1 MNGNAGINDFHTK
14 GKALDIS
21 LKGSASDLL
30 GPDPLFDID
39 GGLSISLDTLGQFI
53 RKNTGIAVSGRL
65 SANAKGKIRM
75 SQISPYSFAEA
86 DLAGFIRS
94 DRLDVHSEKDS
105 IDLSIDSLDI
115 LLATMWNRFDRRV
128 EKGTSMIAQSASLDS
143 TSIKYKDAFSVSG
156 SDLSLRAQNDAAI
169 LDAEDSSSY
178 YPFSGRLEIGRLSM
192 TDSDTSRIVLRNS
205 TNTFRISPSR
215 ADKEIPVLSL
225 KSDSKAI
232 RLKAAFDRAS
242 VRDLGINIVA
252 TKSDARRK
260 RMARA
265 FVDSLARRFPDV
277 PRDSL
282 FSHLRKMRGTVTL
295 PDWLSEED
303 FRKLMD
309 QKLSMQKAEYL
320 GSRRAYAELFQNVG
334 EDMLHR
340 SGVERRLW
348 LSLFRDFDKLY
359 RFGSVK
365 QKRFIRMYFGH
376 YEVKLV
382 KECLQAVLGGHAAGY
397 EFALYEDLIRK
408 YAKIDIMKLSRSRD
422 IGDFIENLKGTSYYS
437 ILKRLYDSGQA
448 KAVDYETAIDM
459 RYFVN
464 MWRQKD
470 KVLSR
475 EECGIVE
482 RTFGSRIDMLNVDWI
497 YRAKKYF
504 DMAPK
509 EIYRLLETAPSDQ
522 ENIS

>member
-1 MNGNAGINDFHTK
+1 MNSV
-14 GKALDIS
+14 IS
-21 LKGSASDLL
+21 YS
-30 GPDPLFDID
+30 
-39 GGLSISLDTLGQFI
+39 
-53 RKNTGIAVSGRL
+53 GIA
-65 SANAKGKIRM
+65 AKIRCM
-75 SQISPYSFAEA
+75 KRE
-86 DLAGFIRS
+86 
-94 DRLDVHSEKDS
+94 
-105 IDLSIDSLDI
+105 
-115 LLATMWNRFDRRV
+115 LLT
-128 EKGTSMIAQSASLDS
+128 
-143 TSIKYKDAFSVSG
+143 
-156 SDLSLRAQNDAAI
+156 
-169 LDAEDSSSY
+169 
-178 YPFSGRLEIGRLSM
+178 
-192 TDSDTSRIVLRNS
+192 
-205 TNTFRISPSR
+205 
-215 ADKEIPVLSL
+215 
-225 KSDSKAI
+225 
-232 RLKAAFDRAS
+232 
-242 VRDLGINIVA
+242 
-252 TKSDARRK
+252 
-260 RMARA
+260 
-265 FVDSLARRFPDV
+265 
-277 PRDSL
+277 
-282 FSHLRKMRGTVTL
+282 
-295 PDWLSEED
+295 EED

-320 GSRRAYAELFQNVG
+320 GSRGAYAELFQNVG

-448 KAVDYETAIDM
+448 RAVDYETAIDM

-509 EIYRLLETAPSDQ
+509 EIYRLLIPIRYRLSAEEMKKLVEASTLQEFTAVERETCYGPTVRAYVEQTGSLLEALAKFLRHIYLKEARNHPYSIAPINTYLFLKEQ
-522 ENIS
+522 EIARIIYIIESTHYENQSGTSPAEEALS